1 MDNLTLGKFTS
12 DFEGASKNFDFVK
25 VELTL
30 KENVKQHETNKEI
43 EVPVAT
49 GFLAGIFQTYINRR
63 QCIFIIL
70 TTDFKN
76 HTLYNTDLFNILSF
90 TYRIDSIRT
99 LLLFNAD
106 ILDQNNAVA
115 LLRKIKE
122 KMSTDRTMFK
132 YSTFVDV
139 SKYDV
144 SAAEMMFINAE
155 SLATYIETDYAE
167 LYTKALRTM
176 GGSPSGTNNGTVAGN
191 IRARTY
197 NNNAWENRTTHTA
210 TNTTQ
215 KEPLFFKRTL
225 TKAIKKTVDKLKEM
239 PTNTPIDWG
248 GLALKDATPEE
259 EDKSKRKTVC
269 VFDDEDDDN
278 LSDYGR
284 FLSGM
289 V

>member
-12 DFEGASKNFDFVK
+12 DFESSSKNFDFVK

-30 KENVKQHETNKEI
+30 KENVKQHEINKEI

-63 QCIFIIL
+63 QCVFIIL

-90 TYRIDSIRT
+90 TYRIDSRRT

-106 ILDQNNAVA
+106 ILDQNNATA

-122 KMSTDRTMFK
+122 KMSKDGTMFK

-144 SAAEMMFINAE
+144 SAAEAMFINAG
-155 SLATYIETDYAE
+155 SLATYIENDYSE
-167 LYTKALRTM
+167 LYTRALRAI
-176 GGSPSGTNNGTVAGN
+176 GGSPSGANNGQAAGS
-191 IRARTY
+191 IRTRTY
-197 NNNAWENRTTHTA
+197 NNNAWENRTTHTT

-225 TKAIKKTVDKLKEM
+225 TKAIKKTVDKLKE
-239 PTNTPIDWG
+239 TPINAPINWG
-248 GLALKDATPEE
+248 GLSLKDAIPAEN
-259 EDKSKRKTVC
+259 KPKRETIC

-284 FLSGM
+284 YLSGM